1 MFSGLKMSA
10 GALLITTLALGCG
23 GARGK
28 VRDGDDYM
36 SRARYDAAARAYG
49 EAVSRKPGWGD
60 AQRKLAEALLASG
73 EPDRALVA
81 AQEACRLEA
90 HACEGPQVQALVEV
104 GRAAEAHTI
113 AQDALARGVD
123 DRALRLAA
131 ADAALSTGEA
141 HAASLLLLPLAAD
154 DAAVAA
160 QRAYALA
167 RAGDV
172 SGARDLALQ
181 AQAQAP
187 EQLDVLLRVAAA
199 LLLIGDEP
207 AAQVAVET
215 ALGLDGGLTVEGGA
229 RDLFFARAQTLAS
242 RGDHERA
249 LLYAL
254 QAFALDPSVGAPCRA
269 VGEAFLRLNEP
280 ARAIPYLE
288 RALRSSPYALDATSA
303 GVALASEASLSDEDR
318 AAARAEIARQL
329 VGAAA
334 AINDEPRRLVALET
348 LVAAQRPPQVEDL
361 LRLSD
366 AYATARR
373 AEESVTTLKRAAE
386 LGSAEAAAR
395 LCRAYLKAGR
405 LDEATIWGERAFA
418 LGPDDPA
425 MALTLVE
432 VYRVRGDLRRAQ
444 ATLDRAL
451 ARNPDDPQLIEAAKG
466 LRATV
471 TPQGLP
477 SVFAPR

>member
-1 MFSGLKMSA
+1 MAGLKMSA
-10 GALLITTLALGCG
+10 GMLLITALALGCG

-36 SRARYDAAARAYG
+36 RRARYDAAARAYG

-60 AQRKLAEALLASG
+60 AQRKLAEALLAAG
-73 EPDRALVA
+73 DPDRALVA
-81 AQEACRLEA
+81 AQEACRLETEG
-90 HACEGPQVQALVEV
+90 CEGPQVQALVEV
-104 GRAAEAHTI
+104 GRAPEAHTL
-113 AQDALARGVD
+113 AQAALARGVE

-131 ADAALSTGEA
+131 ADAALSTGDA
-141 HAASLLLLPLAAD
+141 HAASLLLAPLAKD
-154 DAAVAA
+154 DPAVAA
-160 QRAYALA
+160 SRAYALG
-167 RAGDV
+167 RAGDLR
-172 SGARDLALQ
+172 GARDLAIQ

-187 EQLDVLLRVAAA
+187 EQLDVLMRAAAA

-207 AAQVAVET
+207 AAAVAVQT

-229 RDLFFARAQTLAS
+229 RDTLFARSAALAS

-254 QAFALDPSVGAPCRA
+254 QAFALDPSQGAPCRA
-269 VGEAFLRLNEP
+269 VGEAFLRLGEP

-288 RALRSSPYALDATSA
+288 RALRSPPFALDETSA
-303 GVALASEASLSDEDR
+303 GVARASESSLSDEER
-318 AAARAEIARQL
+318 AAARAAIARQL

-334 AINDEPRRLVALET
+334 AINDEPRRLAALEL

-361 LRLSD
+361 LSLSD
-366 AYATARR
+366 ALVTARR
-373 AEESVTTLKRAAE
+373 AEESVSVLKRAAE

-405 LDEATIWGERAFA
+405 LDDATLWGERAVA

-444 ATLDRAL
+444 STLDRAL
-451 ARNPDDPQLIEAAKG
+451 ARNPDDPRLIEAAKG

>member
-1 MFSGLKMSA
+1 MKSGLRMSA
-10 GALLITTLALGCG
+10 GALLITALALGCG

-36 SRARYDAAARAYG
+36 SRARYDAAARAYA

-60 AQRKLAEALLASG
+60 AQRKLAEALLAAG
-73 EPDRALVA
+73 EPDRALIA
-81 AQEACRLEA
+81 AQEACRLAAER
-90 HACEGPQVQALVEV
+90 CEGPYVQALVEV
-104 GRAAEAHTI
+104 GRAPEAHTI
-113 AQDALARGVD
+113 AQDTLARGVN

-131 ADAALSTGEA
+131 ADAALSTGDA
-141 HAASLLLLPLAAD
+141 HGASLLLMPLAAD
-154 DAAVAA
+154 SPAVAA
-160 QRAYALA
+160 TRAYALA

-172 SGARDLALQ
+172 RGARDLAAQ

-187 EQLDVLLRVAAA
+187 EQLDVLLRAAAA

-207 AAQVAVET
+207 AARVAVET

-229 RDLFFARAQTLAS
+229 RDLFFARAGVLAA
-242 RGDHERA
+242 RGDHERS

-254 QAFALDPSVGAPCRA
+254 QAFALDPSQGAPCRA
-269 VGEAFLRLNEP
+269 VGEAFLRLGEP

-288 RALRSSPYALDATSA
+288 RALRTPPYALDTTSA
-303 GVALASEASLSDEDR
+303 GVALASEASLSDEER

-334 AINDEPRRLVALET
+334 AIKDEPRRLAALET

-361 LRLSD
+361 LSLSD
-366 AYATARR
+366 ALITARR
-373 AEESVTTLKRAAE
+373 TEESVSALKRAAE

-405 LDEATIWGERAFA
+405 LDEATVWGERAVS

-432 VYRVRGDLRRAQ
+432 VYRVRGDLGRAQ

-451 ARNPDDPQLIEAAKG
+451 ARNPENPQLIEAAKG